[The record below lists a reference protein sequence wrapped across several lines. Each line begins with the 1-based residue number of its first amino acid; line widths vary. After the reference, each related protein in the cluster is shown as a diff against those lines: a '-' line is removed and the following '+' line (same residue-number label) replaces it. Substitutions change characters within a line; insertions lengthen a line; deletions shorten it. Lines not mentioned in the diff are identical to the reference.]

1 MHCATRTELS
11 FEMRLISLFQLQEY
25 LAASISSQI
34 WEEFLVDIVKINS
47 FSKNNELL
55 TN

>member
-1 MHCATRTELS
+1 MHCAAATELS
-11 FEMRLISLFQLQEY
+11 FEMRLISLFQFQEY

-34 WEEFLVDIVKINS
+34 WEEFLVDVVKIDS

-55 TN
+55 MN

>member
-1 MHCATRTELS
+1 
-11 FEMRLISLFQLQEY
+11 MRLISLFQFQEY

-34 WEEFLVDIVKINS
+34 WEEFLVDVVKIDS

-55 TN
+55 MN